1 MNCVCHRDPAFFEKN
16 SPSQCSVSSGD
27 APTLACYRTTAPCPT
42 WMQMMSLMQIG
53 MIDADWNDFDHSA
66 DAANMRAAMYRRSA
80 YQQPSSTTSQLQR
93 ETIRPNVPSLASV
106 VSINADGT
114 RSYKQCPPES
124 EVPEIRQLH
133 ALAGVCRDFAMHE
146 CFWI

>member
-1 MNCVCHRDPAFFEKN
+1 
-16 SPSQCSVSSGD
+16 
-27 APTLACYRTTAPCPT
+27 
-42 WMQMMSLMQIG
+42 MQMMSLMQIG